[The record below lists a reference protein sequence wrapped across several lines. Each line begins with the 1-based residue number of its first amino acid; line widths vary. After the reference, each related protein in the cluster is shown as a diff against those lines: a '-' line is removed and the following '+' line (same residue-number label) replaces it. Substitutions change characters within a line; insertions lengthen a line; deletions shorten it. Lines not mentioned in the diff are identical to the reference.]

1 MNAPILFQSLDRI
14 DGKEGRSKLLH
25 NESELYK
32 ILHRIKAEIQKQ
44 YSVGSDRMDLHIEI
58 TKKRDDAELRSKA
71 ESLHEQIVDLK
82 ARKNWDFMDKAF
94 VLRMPEV
101 KGYGKTHAT
110 VAWFGDF
117 PKPSFDALYS
127 IIEKVLKESAV

>member
-1 MNAPILFQSLDRI
+1 MNVPILFQSLDRI

-58 TKKRDDAELRSKA
+58 TKKRNDAEFRSKA
-71 ESLHEQIVDLK
+71 EGLQEQLVDVK
-82 ARKNWDFMDKAF
+82 ARKSWDFMDKAF
-94 VLRMPEV
+94 VLRTPEV

-110 VAWFGDF
+110 VVWFGDF
-117 PKPSFDALYS
+117 PKPSFDMLYV
-127 IIEKVLKESAV
+127 IVEKVLKEVAV